1 MMNITT
7 TSKPVF
13 KLYDCSNFL
22 LSKTNSCVKIG
33 E

>member
-13 KLYDCSNFL
+13 KLYDRSNFS
-22 LSKTNSCVKIG
+22 LSKTIFCVKI
-33 E
+33 EE